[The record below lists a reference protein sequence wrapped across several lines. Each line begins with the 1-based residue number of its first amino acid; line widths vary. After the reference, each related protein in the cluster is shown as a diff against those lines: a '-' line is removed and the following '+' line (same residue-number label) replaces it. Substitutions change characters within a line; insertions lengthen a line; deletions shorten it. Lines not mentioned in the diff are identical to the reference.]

1 MKWGHVQ
8 ILTLPSDR
16 CSGFKT
22 VPLPSKKKKKIYV
35 HSEPQ
40 NVTVYGNGSLQ
51 MKLVKID
58 HIVLGWVLNPMT
70 FVFIRGERHR
80 HPEKKAMWK
89 QRQRRN

>member
-1 MKWGHVQ
+1 MFKSLPYH
-8 ILTLPSDR
+8 LTDVVGLKLCLSP
-16 CSGFKT
+16 
-22 VPLPSKKKKKIYV
+22 PKKKKIYV